1 MYMCPGEEEEEGISE
16 VLLLGDGAQLAP
28 VLRLSDA
35 LGAF

>member
-16 VLLLGDGAQLAP
+16 VLLGDGAQLAP

-35 LGAF
+35 LGGAF